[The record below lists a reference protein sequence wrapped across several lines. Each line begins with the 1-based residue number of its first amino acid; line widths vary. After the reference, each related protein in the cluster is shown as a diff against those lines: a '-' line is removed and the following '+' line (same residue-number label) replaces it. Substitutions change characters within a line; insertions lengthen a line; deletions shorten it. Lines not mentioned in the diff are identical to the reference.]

1 MTPTPH
7 TRPRAIDRT
16 GPAWPY
22 LSADVAPIEGRL
34 VPESDFRVEEV
45 PAYEASGEGTHVH
58 FSIEKTG
65 MTTREAVRVVA
76 HKLGIAER
84 SVGFAGQKD
93 SHAVTV
99 QTLSVE
105 HVEPERVLAI
115 RTPHLSV
122 LAAKLHGNK
131 LKLGHLRGNRFVC
144 RLRGIDPGRRPDVEG
159 VLALLERRGLPNY
172 FGLQRF
178 GHRGDTWIVGRALLH
193 DEPAE
198 ALRQIGG
205 APDDSETPAARA
217 AREHFDA
224 GRYDDAAR
232 AFPASMRESARAAR
246 AMARARGKARRA
258 LRSLDTSFLRFCVS
272 AYQSWLFNQVV
283 AERIKTLDALHT
295 GDLAWRHAGGAVFRV
310 EDAAVEAPRAAS
322 LEISPSGPLF
332 GRRMTAPTGLAAE
345 MEDRILDEAG
355 ETRARFGQASP
366 WRPSGGRR
374 PLRVP
379 LQELELRDTEDE
391 LGAHL
396 ELRFRLPPGAYATGV
411 LREILKQY

>member
-1 MTPTPH
+1 MTPAPH
-7 TRPRAIDRT
+7 TRQRAIDRT
-16 GPAWPY
+16 GPTWPY
-22 LSADVAPIEGRL
+22 LTAEVAPIAGRL
-34 VPESDFRVEEV
+34 MPESDFRVEEV
-45 PAYEASGEGTHVH
+45 PAYEASAEGTHVH

-76 HKLGIAER
+76 HKLGVAER

-122 LAAKLHGNK
+122 LDAKLHGNK
-131 LKLGHLRGNRFVC
+131 LKLGHLHGNRFVC
-144 RLRGIDPGRRPDVEG
+144 RLRGVDPARRGDVEG
-159 VLALLERRGLPNY
+159 VLALLQRRGLPNY
-172 FGLQRF
+172 FGMQRF

-193 DEPAE
+193 DEPAQ
-198 ALRQIGG
+198 ALHQIAG
-205 APDDSETPAARA
+205 APDDSDTPAVRA
-217 AREHFDA
+217 ARELYDA
-224 GRYDDAAR
+224 GRYDEAAR
-232 AFPASMRESARAAR
+232 AFPGSMRESARAAR
-246 AMARARGKARRA
+246 AMARAQGKARRA
-258 LRSLDTSFLRFCVS
+258 IRSLDKNFLRFCVS
-272 AYQSWLFNQVV
+272 AYQSWLFNCVV
-283 AERIKTLDALHT
+283 AERIETLDVLHT

-310 EDAAVEAPRAAS
+310 EDAALEAPRATS

-332 GRRMTAPTGLAAE
+332 GRRMTEPTGQSAE
-345 MEDRILDEAG
+345 MEERILIEAQ
-355 ETRARFGQASP
+355 ETRARFEQASP

-379 LQELELRDTEDE
+379 LQELELRDAEDE
-391 LGAHL
+391 LGGHL

-411 LREILKQY
+411 LREILKP